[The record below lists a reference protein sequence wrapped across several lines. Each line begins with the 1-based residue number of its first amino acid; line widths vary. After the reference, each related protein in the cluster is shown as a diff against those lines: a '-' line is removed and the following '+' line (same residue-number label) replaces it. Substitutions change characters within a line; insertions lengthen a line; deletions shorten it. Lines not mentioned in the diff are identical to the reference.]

1 MLKRSSLLFVG
12 ACLIVM
18 FQNCAQNVAFKP
30 EDTLSMSSSSGD
42 PNAVSPDSTSSGNDA
57 SQPGVPAV
65 SEKENNE
72 TFKVMFN
79 SEAAP
84 LDMIW
89 VIDNSGSMN
98 EEAALV
104 RKNFDAFLT
113 ALNKSTNF
121 RLLLVSQQGNSGTSV
136 SIPSSFD
143 SATHKQIN
151 QRVESKDGPQVLLN
165 QLKVLPAGFLRD
177 DSKKIVVFVTDDNS
191 SLASAS
197 FMSSLVAQ
205 QKWSAKD
212 VSVSSFIGLDKASS
226 PCMDKEGVVY
236 KELATSTGG
245 RNYNI
250 CLQDWSAH
258 FNDLINASVSKAVR
272 RFTLG
277 VEVVKSIS
285 AVKVNGMALDK
296 SAYSVSG
303 KVVTLADGVNLPE
316 NSMVSVD
323 YKY

>member
-1 MLKRSSLLFVG
+1 MFVG
-12 ACLIVM
+12 AVLIVM
-18 FQNCAQNVAFKP
+18 FQNCAQNVNFKT
-30 EDTLSMSSSSGD
+30 EDAVALGSASGD
-42 PNAVSPDSTSSGNDA
+42 ASAVSPDSTSSNGDNSA
-57 SQPGVPAV
+57 AQPSTPSA
-65 SEKENNE
+65 SEKESSE
-72 TFKVMFN
+72 QFKVMFN

-121 RLLLVSQQGNSGTSV
+121 RLLLVSQQGTSGTAV

-151 QRVESKDGPQVLLN
+151 QRVESNDGPQLLLN
-165 QLKVLPAGFLRD
+165 NLKALPAGFLRE

-191 SLASAS
+191 SLASTT
-197 FMSSLVAQ
+197 FMTNLIAQ

-212 VSVSSFIGLDKASS
+212 VSVSSFIGIDKATS
-226 PCMDKEGVVY
+226 PCMYKEGVVY
-236 KELATSTGG
+236 KDLAKQTSG
-245 RNYNI
+245 RTYNI
-250 CLQDWSAH
+250 CMQDWSAN
-258 FNDLINASVSKAVR
+258 FNDLINVSVSKAVR
-272 RFTLG
+272 RFTLAVDTVKSV
-277 VEVVKSIS
+277 VEV
-285 AVKVNGMALDK
+285 KVDGVVLDK
-296 SAYSVSG
+296 SAYSISG
-303 KVVTLADGVNLPE
+303 KSLTLADGVSLAE
-316 NSMVSVD
+316 NSMVSIV